1 MNTLQVW
8 ANTTMAFCQT
18 FMGMI
23 ASLFTAV
30 LAINVFKDTNEEGT
44 ELIIISKPIS
54 RFKIV
59 MTKFI
64 LFGFFCILINLS
76 TVILSAFTIL
86 LPRTEPRF
94 YVGLL
99 VSMFI
104 GNAITFAVFGSISI
118 LLTVK
123 FAKVGVIVTNVILSL
138 VFLIYQT
145 LTLFVFS
152 TPAKK
157 LDDNYM
163 TGSSYILQKRN
174 VETGEYVEDEIV
186 NFSPNDLPKGKV
198 HPCSAKNWRSM
209 EYFWEHDI
217 QGKSVSPVLTTTDLA
232 GQIGLT
238 YMVYSTNEF
247 AWRQAQRMF
256 AISRFYNYE
265 LTSPA
270 SPEIIGG
277 VSDKETI
284 DWIYTDFYDFNIDED
299 IHIYLPAEFGYAGIK
314 PLSTTRLRGYA
325 DAIPV
330 GTVKSKELLSA
341 QEVFFEKEEWM
352 KYKPLFDLM
361 YDAVF
366 AHENYSK
373 FEPTDYS
380 AVDYPVSFAIS
391 NESLKRYYEIVWSCF
406 TGNDREL
413 IKVDSPIKN
422 YSAAD
427 FDIKSVQDLNE
438 RFIQFKN
445 YVYWKALA
453 EQTHLLYDAQPYEPT
468 DMPFETDA
476 RVEAKAELE
485 SIIVPTIEEPAM
497 DILGIRYQDNSWM
510 MEGVEYPLHS
520 ISQLIEYNT
529 RAPAFTWIKL
539 SNEKEELSVNNAEK
553 AETITHEQAD
563 DILMH
568 SPLAILQKTA
578 ALFNNVCSPNERY
591 LYSSLTSFERTA
603 KYSGETYMV
612 KDNWYPYILTKYS
625 PIPLGQNMTYF
636 FFDTKPV
643 IQYWV
648 FAVVWGAFSMLMF
661 TGGAIVY
668 NKYDVK

>member
-8 ANTTMAFCQT
+8 SNTTMAFCQT

-76 TVILSAFTIL
+76 TVILSAFTIF

-138 VFLIYQT
+138 IFLIYQT

-163 TGSSYILQKRN
+163 SGSSYILQKRDLN
-174 VETGEYVEDEIV
+174 TGEYSEDEIV
-186 NFSPNDLPKGKV
+186 NFSANDLPKGKQ
-198 HPCSAKNWRSM
+198 HPCQAKNWKQM
-209 EYFWEHDI
+209 ENFWEQDV
-217 QGKSVSPVLTTTDLA
+217 QGRSISNVLTATDFA
-232 GQIGLT
+232 GQVGLT
-238 YMVYSTNEF
+238 YMSYSTDEF

-256 AISRFYNYE
+256 AISRFYNYD

-270 SPEIIGG
+270 SPEIING
-277 VSDKETI
+277 VSNKESI
-284 DWIYTDFYDFNIDED
+284 DWIYTDFNEYEVDDGVSVYI
-299 IHIYLPAEFGYAGIK
+299 PSQFGYAGIK

-325 DAIPV
+325 DKIPV

-341 QEVFFEKEEWM
+341 QEIFFEKDLWN

-366 AHENYSK
+366 DWRNYDTPSGGS
-373 FEPTDYS
+373 P
-380 AVDYPVSFAIS
+380 VDYPIAFQIN
-391 NESLKRYYEIVWSCF
+391 NESLRTYYNIVWSCF
-406 TGNDREL
+406 TGNQHEL

-422 YSAAD
+422 YSAKD
-427 FDIKSVQDLNE
+427 FDIYSVDDLNQ

-445 YVYWKALA
+445 YVYWKALD
-453 EQTHLLYDAQPYEPT
+453 EQKQLLTNYHPYKDNVYEKQ
-468 DMPFETDA
+468 A
-476 RVEAKAELE
+476 RDKARDDLE
-485 SIIVPTIEEPAM
+485 EEEILPG
-497 DILGIRYQDNSWM
+497 ISTLSLLGIKYQDDSLNSWM
-510 MEGVEYPLHS
+510 MEGLVDPLLPDT
-520 ISQLIEYNT
+520 QLIEPNT
-529 RAPAFTWIKL
+529 RAPAFTWIDRAKENEEDLVQDLEDTDMKVDLL
-539 SNEKEELSVNNAEK
+539 S
-553 AETITHEQAD
+553 HC
-563 DILMH
+563 
-568 SPLAILQKTA
+568 PLAILQKTA
-578 ALFNNVCSPNERY
+578 ALFNSVCFPNERY
-591 LYSSLTSFERTA
+591 LYSSLTSSERKA

-612 KDNWYPYILTKYS
+612 RDNWYPYILTKYS

-636 FFDTKPV
+636 FYETRPV

-648 FAVVWGAFSMLMF
+648 FAVIWGAFSLLMF
-661 TGGAIVY
+661 AGGAIVY